1 MKKQMK
7 FLICGFGNCGQ
18 RHFRNLKTLLLD
30 CEIDIVC
37 STKTNYRIFDNELN
51 ISYTNNLKEIY
62 DINEIYHDLDEAL
75 LNKYDASF
83 VCSLPP
89 KRINMSIVLAE
100 QGINLFIE
108 KPLSNN
114 LDQVYKLQEIVEEKG
129 LICTFGFQM
138 RFHPV
143 FQKLKNMIDNK
154 EFGEIYRIESLHS
167 NNIHNWTKG
176 RELSNFYALK
186 SEKGGGALL
195 SQIHEIDY
203 LTYLFGKHYP
213 ISAIYGNWL
222 NTEVEDNITILSNLE
237 SEDRCIPIII
247 NLDFLSPIPR
257 RDLTIYGMNKTESF
271 NLLPHSSEEWNNLFL
286 DEMKA
291 FLNLLDVEKDS
302 RLATLE
308 DGISSLEYCM
318 DIKDNFMKVNYEN
331 KSS

>member
-1 MKKQMK
+1 MKKMK

-51 ISYTNNLKEIY
+51 ISYANDLKEIY

-89 KRINMSIVLAE
+89 ERIDIAIDLAE

-114 LDQVYKLQEIVEEKG
+114 LDKVYKLKELVEENK
-129 LICTFGFQM
+129 LKCALGFQM
-138 RFHPV
+138 RFSPIIEEIKQMVDDDV
-143 FQKLKNMIDNK
+143 FGD
-154 EFGEIYRIESLHS
+154 IYRIEVNHC

-176 RELSNFYALK
+176 RNLKKHFYALNK
-186 SEKGGGALL
+186 EKGGGVLL

-213 ISAIYGNWL
+213 IAAIYGNWL

-237 SEDRCIPIII
+237 SNNRCIPIII
-247 NLDFLSPIPR
+247 NLDFISTIPR
-257 RDLTIYGMNKTESF
+257 RDINIYGLQKTQKFDLMPNNSD
-271 NLLPHSSEEWNNLFL
+271 EWNNLFI
-286 DEMKA
+286 EEIKS
-291 FLNLLDVEKDS
+291 FIGLLEGEKDS

-308 DGISSLEYCM
+308 DGISSLEYCT
-318 DIKDNFMKVNYEN
+318 DVKEKFIKVNI
-331 KSS
+331 